1 MSCEMKVL
9 AFISISPYVWIL
21 GSRFHFYDQL
31 RNEPFCF
38 LLFCIVF
45 FIVVFRAKVLHA
57 KM

>member
-1 MSCEMKVL
+1 MKVL